1 MSSQYTVETETN
13 GNAKEAEFKIE
24 SNSFDDPH
32 HARHLY
38 TTISEEYEQ
47 RILPMYNHIT
57 KAKSQM
63 PPYWDDKKNAPS
75 KMPLYQHNV
84 SSGRYSQTI
93 AQLALPY
100 NSFFPNQS
108 YSKSLIEVKL
118 QNYPYT
124 TASPDPAE
132 SSQAQAGAADAFDK
146 QKKIEQA
153 FDNLIKNSSWAIR
166 EHLKM
171 TSDFVH
177 YGVGMYYFENP
188 KSSYKYTA
196 LDWRKVK
203 FPSGTKTEVNDWE
216 YVFIEHEMPV
226 NNLINKYHESS
237 RDWDKDAIK
246 ELLTSIYNSSNP
258 VTNAMPES
266 GSSVARLDEIRGGVG
281 SNSQYK
287 SAAATINVVSCF
299 YKDVDKQI
307 SCCMF
312 VPSSTTSY
320 TDLYLYK
327 KKALAKSF
335 SAIFSVFVSDPTE
348 HEIRLVKGWGNKAY
362 NLCHAYDRVF
372 CRFLDHIDYAASLFL
387 NMDPA
392 DMHKK
397 IINFG
402 SLNVGKFDSIQN
414 VPSALRS
421 IIEALLF
428 IDSKIDSLT
437 FTRGLNKNELHG
449 GETPSGELANIML
462 MVEGRVHK
470 HLLARFLEQYTD
482 HWVKVLSKLLLISN
496 KDSFLALNEEVKV
509 RFRDYLLANNLTEED
524 LKLDDTSEANS
535 NLPSNWLVVSRKPD
549 GSGITGTVPHV
560 LRALQPYLSS
570 LPEDGFKYILGRLI
584 TDAFG
589 DAEILE
595 KILPGSDLQK
605 TSSEIDTQNAQVQA
619 AILTNNRS
627 EFDRDFD
634 IVEDI
639 DPQMTDAHKFVTFP
653 ASRDNDHLIYASVF
667 LGKIEEA
674 MQRMTKKEIG
684 RTTLH
689 IWMYNL
695 ISSTQA
701 HIELLRSDQI
711 RGNRPEAQAIY
722 EQFGQMFNTL
732 RQVEAQANA
741 DRAKKIDAL
750 QTKMAQEAQD
760 DPKRLEAMAKL
771 EIARAKQAEVQLKF
785 DTNNFGKMVET
796 QKNRR
801 AEENHVIDQ
810 RLKIKALLTPD
821 VNPSKQ
827 GGSGRPRANDQMGGL
842 E

>member
-1 MSSQYTVETETN
+1 MSSQYKVETATSTTTSTEV
-13 GNAKEAEFKIE
+13 KIE
-24 SNSFDDPH
+24 ATSFEDPH
-32 HARHLY
+32 HTRHLY
-38 TTISEEYEQ
+38 STILEEYEQ
-47 RILPMYNHIT
+47 RILPVYNHIT

-63 PPYWDDKKNAPS
+63 PPYWDDKTNSPS

-84 SSGRYSQTI
+84 SSGRFYQAMTQI
-93 AQLALPY
+93 ALPY

-108 YSKSLIEVKL
+108 YSKSLIEVKI

-124 TASPDPAE
+124 YSGEEGEPSPRE
-132 SSQAQAGAADAFDK
+132 LGAVDAFDK
-146 QKKIEQA
+146 QKKLEQA
-153 FDNLIKNSSWAIR
+153 FDNIIKNSPWAIS
-166 EHLKM
+166 EHLKLV
-171 TSDFVH
+171 SDYIH
-177 YGVGMYYFENP
+177 YGVGIYYFENP
-188 KSSYKYTA
+188 KTSYRYTT

-203 FPSGTKTEVNDWE
+203 FPSGTKANVDEWE
-216 YVFIEHEMPV
+216 YVFIEHEIPV
-226 NNLINKYHESS
+226 NNLINKYKKAQL
-237 RDWDKDAIK
+237 DWDKKALQ
-246 ELLTSIYNSSNP
+246 ELLTSIYNASNP
-258 VTNAMPES
+258 VTNSLPNND
-266 GSSVARLDEIRGGVG
+266 SSVSRLDEVRAGI
-281 SNSQYK
+281 NPNTQYK
-287 SAAATINVVSCF
+287 VAAATINVVSCF
-299 YKDVDKQI
+299 YKDVDGSI

-312 VPSSTTSY
+312 VPSSNTSY

-327 KKALAKSF
+327 KKKVAKSF
-335 SAIFSVFVSDPTE
+335 QSIFSVIVADPTE
-348 HEIRLVKGWGNKAY
+348 HEIRLVKGWGSKSY
-362 NLCHAYDRVF
+362 TLCHAYDRAF
-372 CRFLDHIDYAASLFL
+372 CRFLDHIDYASSLFL

-402 SLNVGKFDSIQN
+402 SLNIGKFDSIQQL
-414 VPSALRS
+414 PSALKS

-428 IDSKIDSLT
+428 IDSRIDYVT

-470 HLLARFLEQYTD
+470 HLLSRFLEQYSV
-482 HWVKVLSKLLLISN
+482 HWSKVMSKILHICN
-496 KDSFLALNEEVKV
+496 KDTHLALNEDVKV
-509 RFRDYLLANNLTEED
+509 KFKDYLLANNFTEED
-524 LKLDDTSEANS
+524 LKLDDTSALNGD
-535 NLPSNWLVVSRKPD
+535 LPSNWTIVSRKPD

-560 LRALQPYLSS
+560 VRALQPYLSS
-570 LPEDGFKYILGRLI
+570 LPEDGFKFILGRII

-589 DAEILE
+589 DAEIMD

-605 TSSEIDTQNAQVQA
+605 TSSEIDVQNAQVQA
-619 AILTNNRS
+619 VILTNNRS

-634 IVEDI
+634 LVEDI
-639 DPQMTDAHKFVTFP
+639 DPQMTDDHKFVTFP
-653 ASRDNDHLIYASVF
+653 ASRDNDHLIYATVF

-695 ISSTQA
+695 VSSTQA

-722 EQFGQMFNTL
+722 EKFGQMFNLL

-741 DRAKKIDAL
+741 DRTKKIDAL
-750 QTKMAQEAQD
+750 QTKMAQQAQD
-760 DPKRLEAMAKL
+760 DPRRMEAMAKL
-771 EIARAKQAEVQLKF
+771 ELARAKQAEVQLKF
-785 DTNNFGKMVET
+785 DSNNFGKMLNT

-821 VNPSKQ
+821 VNPAQQ
-827 GGSGRPRANDQMGGL
+827 GGAGRPRDTDQFRGL